1 MIIVPPTG
9 NSRTPR
15 GELPRVNVIALLL
28 LLVIPGAGLAL
39 GITRDNPLW
48 FIGALILGILAAL
61 SPKVAQQWEK
71 AIILRLGKYTA
82 MKGPGLFWVV
92 PLIDSVS
99 SWIDQ
104 RVITTSFAAEQTL
117 TSDTVPVN
125 VDAVLFWM
133 VYDPQKAALEVQS
146 YAQAV
151 SWAAQT
157 ALRDVIGRSDLS
169 QVLSERTALDAAMT
183 QTLDAQTEPWGVK
196 VESVQMRDIK
206 IPDVLQDAMS
216 RVAQAERERQA
227 RMVLGDSEV
236 QVAQRFADAG
246 KLYDANPMALHLRG
260 MNMLYEVM
268 KTGGT
273 ATVIVPSTA
282 VESMSF
288 GGISGV
294 TALARE
300 AAQSV
305 GDGGRSTPPASPPVA
320 SPPPPFGIPGPPTG
334 SS

>member
-1 MIIVPPTG
+1 MGQAVFVLAVIVLVLIF
-9 NSRTPR
+9 SS
-15 GELPRVNVIALLL
+15 LRVCSEWQ
-28 LLVIPGAGLAL
+28 
-39 GITRDNPLW
+39 R
-48 FIGALILGILAAL
+48 
-61 SPKVAQQWEK
+61 KVV
-71 AIILRLGKYTA
+71 LRLGRFA
-82 MKGPGLFWVV
+82 GVRGPGLFFLLPFVERT
-92 PLIDSVS
+92 PFTIDLRTVTS
-99 SWIDQ
+99 SF
-104 RVITTSFAAEQTL
+104 TAEQTL
-117 TSDTVPVN
+117 TRDNVPVN
-125 VDAVLFWM
+125 VDTILFWRVIDPARAVLE
-133 VYDPQKAALEVQS
+133 VANYAAAVQG
-146 YAQAV
+146 
-151 SWAAQT
+151 AAQT

-183 QTLDAQTEPWGVK
+183 Q
-196 VESVQMRDIK
+196 
-206 IPDVLQDAMS
+206 
-216 RVAQAERERQA
+216 RERQA

-246 KLYDANPMALHLRG
+246 KLYDENPMALHLRG

-305 GDGGRSTPPASPPVA
+305 GDGGRSTPPAPPPVA